1 MDGESPDELEYEVV
15 VVGGGPAGLS
25 AALYSTRLGHST
37 ALVDRGGGRAAMIG
51 DVHNV
56 VGVTEDVSGNEFLET
71 GRQQLE
77 DYGCD
82 VHRDFVTSAEQVA
95 GEDGDEV
102 DKRDLRFRLSGTN
115 ADYLAERVVLAM
127 GFSDLR
133 PDPPL
138 PRTGKGLH
146 YCLHCDAHV
155 FVDRSVY
162 VMGHEESAAHVAAL
176 MLNFTDQV
184 DLLTRGHEP
193 EWSAESAAM
202 LANHPIDVIESEVT
216 GVHNGED
223 GWLEALEFED
233 GTVREY
239 RGGFAMYGAEYNNG
253 LAEALGCDIDD
264 DGSVEV
270 DEHNRTSVDGVY
282 AVGDLTPGH
291 NQVPIAMGDGAKAG
305 ISIHFDLRDF
315 PRDPALVEAAGPVRC
330 EEVPGMPDELL
341 EQAVAFHTYED
352 VEASGDD

>member
-1 MDGESPDELEYEVV
+1 
-15 VVGGGPAGLS
+15 
-25 AALYSTRLGHST
+25 
-37 ALVDRGGGRAAMIG
+37 MIG

-56 VGVTEDVSGNEFLET
+56 VGVTEDVSGNEFLAT
-71 GRQQLE
+71 GRAQLE

-82 VHRDFVTSAEQVA
+82 VHRDYVTAA
-95 GEDGDEV
+95 DRLD
-102 DKRDLRFRLSGTN
+102 DDRFRLTGTN
-115 ADYLAERVVLAM
+115 ADYVADRLVLAT

-162 VMGHEESAAHVAAL
+162 VMGHEESAAHVAAI

-193 EWSAESAAM
+193 EWSAESAEM
-202 LANHPIDVIESEVT
+202 LANHPIDVIETDVT
-216 GVHNGED
+216 AVRNGDD
-223 GWLEALEFED
+223 GWLESLEFED
-233 GTVREY
+233 GSVRQY
-239 RGGFAMYGAEYNNG
+239 AGGFAMYGAEYNNG
-253 LAEALGCDIDD
+253 LAETLGCDIDD
-264 DGSVEV
+264 DGSVVV
-270 DEHNRTSVDGVY
+270 DEHNRTSVGGVY
-282 AVGDLTPGH
+282 AVGDITPGH

-315 PRDPALVEAAGPVRC
+315 PRDPDLVEAAGPVRC
-330 EEVPGMPDELL
+330 EEVPGIPDELL
-341 EQAVAFHTYED
+341 EQAVAFHTYE
-352 VEASGDD
+352 E

>member
-1 MDGESPDELEYEVV
+1 M
-15 VVGGGPAGLS
+15 VGGGPAGLS

-71 GRQQLE
+71 GRKQLE
-77 DYGCD
+77 GYGCD
-82 VHRDFVTSAEQVA
+82 VHRDFVTS
-95 GEDGDEV
+95 GERMADD
-102 DKRDLRFRLSGTN
+102 RFRLSGTN
-115 ADYLAERVVLAM
+115 ADYLAERVVLAT

-162 VMGHEESAAHVAAL
+162 VMGHGESAAHVAAI

-193 EWSAESAAM
+193 EWSDESAGM
-202 LANHPIDVIESEVT
+202 IPTHPIDVIQTDVT
-216 GVHNGED
+216 GVRNGEN

-233 GTVREY
+233 GSVREY
-239 RGGFAMYGAEYNNG
+239 HGGFAMYGAEYNNG
-253 LAEALGCDIDD
+253 LAETLGCDIDD

-291 NQVPIAMGDGAKAG
+291 NQVPIAMGEGAKAG
-305 ISIHFDLRDF
+305 ISIHWDLRDF
-315 PRDPALVEAAGPVRC
+315 PRDPDVVEEAGPVRG
-330 EEVPGMPDELL
+330 EEVPGLPDELL
-341 EQAVAFHTYED
+341 EQAVAFHTYE
-352 VEASGDD
+352 G